1 VRVKRESDPLENGM
15 RWGDFR
21 RSENVE
27 DRTEGMPEGSGGG
40 SPIGGLHI
48 GGGALIILVIVGM
61 LFGINPLEMLGLL
74 TGNDDTVQQSAPPAR
89 PGYGPQR
96 GSAAPSSAAA
106 VNKDF
111 SRAVLGDTEDVWGAI
126 FKAMGSRYAPPTL
139 VLYRGVTP
147 SACGRANAAVGPFY
161 CPGDHDLYL
170 DTSFFNEL
178 STRFGAPGEFAQAYV
193 IAHEVGHHVQT
204 LLGTMDK
211 VEPQMQRGGER
222 TANGLSV
229 RLELQADCYAG
240 VWAFYAQKRNIIDA
254 RDVDSGL
261 RAASAVGDDQI
272 QKRTQGYV
280 VPDSFTHGSAE
291 QRTHWF
297 RAGLESGDMRDCDT
311 FKTRSP

>member
-1 VRVKRESDPLENGM
+1 M

-21 RSENVE
+21 RSDNVE
-27 DRTEGMPEGSGGG
+27 DRTGGMPEGSGGG

-61 LFGINPLEMLGLL
+61 LFGINPLDMLGMLS
-74 TGNDDTVQQSAPPAR
+74 GGDGSVQQAPSRPA
-89 PGYGPQR
+89 PGYGPQSAG
-96 GSAAPSSAAA
+96 GSSKSD

-126 FKAMGSRYAPPTL
+126 FKQAGARYVPPKL

-161 CPGDHDLYL
+161 CPGDRDLYL

-193 IAHEVGHHVQT
+193 IAHEVGHHVQN

-211 VEPQMQRGGER
+211 VQARMQQADER
-222 TANGLSV
+222 TASALSV

-240 VWAFYAQKRNIIDA
+240 VWGFYAQKRNLIDA
-254 RDVDSGL
+254 SDVENGL
-261 RAASAVGDDQI
+261 RAAAAVGDDRI

-291 QRTHWF
+291 QRTRWF
-297 RAGLESGDMRDCDT
+297 RTGLQSGDVRDCDT
-311 FKTRSP
+311 FASGR

>member
-1 VRVKRESDPLENGM
+1 M

-27 DRTEGMPEGSGGG
+27 DRTGGMPERAGG
-40 SPIGGLHI
+40 SPFGGLRI
-48 GGGALIILVIVGM
+48 GGGALVILVIVGM
-61 LFGINPLEMLGLL
+61 LFGINPLDMLGLL
-74 TGNDDTVQQSAPPAR
+74 SGGDGAVQQAPSRAQ
-89 PGYGPQR
+89 PGYGPQP
-96 GSAAPSSAAA
+96 GAPSSAGD

-126 FKAMGSRYAPPTL
+126 FTQAGSRYVPPTL
-139 VLYRGVTP
+139 VLYRGTTR

-161 CPGDHDLYL
+161 CPGDHNLYL

-178 STRFGAPGEFAQAYV
+178 ATRFGAPGEFAEAYV
-193 IAHEVGHHVQT
+193 IAHEVGHHVQN

-211 VEPQMQRGGER
+211 AQAQMQRVDPGA
-222 TANGLSV
+222 ANELSV

-240 VWAFYAQKRNIIDA
+240 VWGFYAQKRNLIDA
-254 RDVDSGL
+254 NDVESGL
-261 RAASAVGDDQI
+261 RAAAAVGDDMI

-291 QRTHWF
+291 QRTRWF
-297 RAGLESGDMRDCDT
+297 RTGLSSGDLRDCNT
-311 FKTRSP
+311 FSAR

>member
-1 VRVKRESDPLENGM
+1 M

-27 DRTEGMPEGSGGG
+27 DRTEGMPEGTGGG

-61 LFGINPLEMLGLL
+61 LFGITPLEMLGLL
-74 TGNDDTVQQSAPPAR
+74 SGSDTGTTQQQAPSPVP
-89 PGYGPQR
+89 PGYGPQTATT
-96 GSAAPSSAAA
+96 SPSSPAA

-111 SRAVLGDTEDVWGAI
+111 ARAVLGDTEDVWGAV
-126 FKAMGSRYAPPTL
+126 FKGMGSRYVPPTL
-139 VLYRGVTP
+139 VLYRGVTR
-147 SACGRANAAVGPFY
+147 SACGRASAAVGPFY

-178 STRFGAPGEFAQAYV
+178 ATRFGAPGEFAQAYV

-204 LLGTMDK
+204 LLGTMGK
-211 VEPQMQRGGER
+211 AEAEMQRDPR
-222 TANGLSV
+222 AANALSV

-240 VWAFYAQKRNIIDA
+240 IWGFYAQKRNLIDA
-254 RDVDSGL
+254 NDVDSGL
-261 RAASAVGDDQI
+261 RAAAAVGDDRI

-280 VPDSFTHGSAE
+280 VPDSFTHGTAA

-297 RAGLESGDMRDCDT
+297 KAGLESGDLRDCNT
-311 FKTRSP
+311 FKAGSP

>member
-1 VRVKRESDPLENGM
+1 M

-21 RSENVE
+21 RSDNVE
-27 DRTEGMPEGSGGG
+27 DRTEGMPEGAGGG

-74 TGNDDTVQQSAPPAR
+74 SGDNGAVQQAPSAAP
-89 PGYGPQR
+89 PGYGPQT
-96 GSAAPSSAAA
+96 GTTAPSSAAA

-126 FKAMGSRYAPPTL
+126 FKAMGSRYAAPTL
-139 VLYRGVTP
+139 VLYRGATR
-147 SACGRANAAVGPFY
+147 SACGRASAAVGPFY
-161 CPGDHDLYL
+161 CPADHDLYL
-170 DTSFFNEL
+170 DTSFFEEL
-178 STRFGAPGEFAQAYV
+178 RTRFGAPGEFAQAYV

-211 VEPQMQRGGER
+211 AEAEMQRGDER
-222 TANGLSV
+222 ARNALSV

-240 VWAFYAQKRNIIDA
+240 VWGFYAQKRNIIDTG
-254 RDVDSGL
+254 DIDSGM
-261 RAASAVGDDQI
+261 RAAAAVGDDRI

-291 QRTHWF
+291 QRTRWF
-297 RAGLESGDMRDCDT
+297 RTGLQSGDLRDCDT

>member
-1 VRVKRESDPLENGM
+1 M

-27 DRTEGMPEGSGGG
+27 DRTEGMPEGTGGG

-48 GGGALIILVIVGM
+48 GGGALIILIIVGM

-74 TGNDDTVQQSAPPAR
+74 SGDNAAVQQAPPTAP
-89 PGYGPQR
+89 PGYGPQPR
-96 GSAAPSSAAA
+96 TAPPSSAEA

-126 FKAMGSRYAPPTL
+126 FKSMGSRYVAPTL
-139 VLYRGVTP
+139 VLYRGATR
-147 SACGRANAAVGPFY
+147 SACGRASAAVGPFY
-161 CPGDHDLYL
+161 CPGDRDLYL

-193 IAHEVGHHVQT
+193 IAHEVGHHVQA
-204 LLGTMDK
+204 LLGTMGK
-211 VEPQMQRGGER
+211 VEAEMQRGDAR
-222 TANGLSV
+222 TTNALSV

-240 VWAFYAQKRNIIDA
+240 VWGFYAQKRNLIDTS
-254 RDVDSGL
+254 DIDSGL
-261 RAASAVGDDQI
+261 SAAAAVGDDRI

-280 VPDSFTHGSAE
+280 VPDSFTHGSAL
-291 QRTHWF
+291 QRTRWF
-297 RAGLESGDMRDCDT
+297 KTGLQSGDVRDCDT
-311 FKTRSP
+311 FRTGSR